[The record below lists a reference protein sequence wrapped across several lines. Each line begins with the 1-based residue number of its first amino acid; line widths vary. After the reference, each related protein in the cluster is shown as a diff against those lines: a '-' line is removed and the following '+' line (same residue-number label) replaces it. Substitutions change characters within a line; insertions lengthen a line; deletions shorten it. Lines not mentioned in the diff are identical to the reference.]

1 MKIFVY
7 VNIGLMLLWSIT
19 ANAQVYKWVDEHGKT
34 QYGDQPPPG
43 AAKERQ
49 RLNLR
54 TTTPSNPSESSKSKS
69 LSEERE
75 EFDKRQKQRKEEEVK
90 QLAKAEEN
98 KKKCI
103 DAQTQLRVYT
113 DSPRLTVPDGSGGV
127 SYVDDDVRQ
136 RKINDANKAISSFC
150 K

>member
-1 MKIFVY
+1 MKIFVCL
-7 VNIGLMLLWSIT
+7 GLALLWSMT
-19 ANAQVYKWVDEHGKT
+19 ANAQVYKWVDEHGKI

-43 AAKERQ
+43 IAKDRQ

-54 TTTPSNPSESSKSKS
+54 TTTPSNPPESNKSKS

-90 QLAKAEEN
+90 QLAKTEEN
-98 KKKCI
+98 KKKCL

-127 SYVDDDVRQ
+127 SYVDDDARQ
-136 RKINDANKAISSFC
+136 RKINDANKAISTFC